1 MKLINMAIKADKPRI
16 IPDEDLQQLQAI
28 SSKLKAIREQKGLK
42 FEAFAKHSGVHRTTL
57 FKIEKNGQNLNLS
70 TFLKVLRGLDMTPMQ
85 FFQSLEEQASE

>member
-42 FEAFAKHSGVHRTTL
+42 FEAFAKHAGVHRTTL
-57 FKIEKNGQNLNLS
+57 FKIEKNGLNLNLT
-70 TFLKVLRGLDMTPMQ
+70 TFLKVLRGLDITPVQ